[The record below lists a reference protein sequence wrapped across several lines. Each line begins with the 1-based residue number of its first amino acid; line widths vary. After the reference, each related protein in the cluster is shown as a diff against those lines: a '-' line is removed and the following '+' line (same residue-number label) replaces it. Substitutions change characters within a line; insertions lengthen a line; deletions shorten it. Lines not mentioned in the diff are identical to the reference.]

1 MHPSK
6 NAGCCQ
12 KDEANWM
19 DALRVG
25 EETSLFMDKIDERRL
40 AVNRISCEKYLPWTT
55 TSVGEI
61 NDACVDREKRI
72 IKRCDG
78 CIEKHEGGEED
89 DLEKEQQD

>member
-1 MHPSK
+1 M
-6 NAGCCQ
+6 
-12 KDEANWM
+12 
-19 DALRVG
+19 
-25 EETSLFMDKIDERRL
+25 
-40 AVNRISCEKYLPWTT
+40 NRISCEKYLPWTT

-78 CIEKHEGGEED
+78 CIEKQEGDEED